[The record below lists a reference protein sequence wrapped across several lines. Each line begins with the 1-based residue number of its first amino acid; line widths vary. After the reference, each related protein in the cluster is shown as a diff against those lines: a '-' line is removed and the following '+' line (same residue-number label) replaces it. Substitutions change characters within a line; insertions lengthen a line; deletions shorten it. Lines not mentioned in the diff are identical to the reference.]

1 MVSLLLFFGG
11 IAMEN
16 KKLTGDFLL
25 IEGYAQWENDEEWE
39 KNRYDDERPTA
50 ILAIKKWFLQKFA
63 EDSGY
68 GSLEEFFGDYTW
80 ETIESLQA
88 EAEMAAAF
96 AFAYRPTLEPH
107 FQFPEVMTAEMAQA
121 LVEFMESEPIY
132 ERITKALPKN
142 PVKPFAAIGNNIIVP
157 SVEQGRVV
165 ASFLTALGV
174 EALMVSPMG
183 DENRGRIWVNT
194 GDVEVSAEDEPVSN
208 GIPFIF
214 ADCTWLTGQLSCS
227 LEEGPVTENGERCSE
242 YLDLITFDGKSFKVQ
257 LIERKGND
265 GKPSYY
271 SIHFIDDINE
281 TDCQLVDTKGTSVE
295 EIANCLKLQQNMA
308 FSQWEKTRDQNVE
321 VIVAAKFVSVW
332 DGGTCI
338 ETECKVNLKTKEVFD
353 IEVVEDVADMLDTLD
368 EEYIV
373 LPGVKETVVPLDER
387 ENDEYWYR

>member
-1 MVSLLLFFGG
+1 
-11 IAMEN
+11 MEN

-25 IEGYAQWENDEEWE
+25 IEGYAQWESDEEWE
-39 KNRYDDERPTA
+39 ENRYADERPTA
-50 ILAIKKWFLQKFA
+50 ILAIKEWFLQKFA
-63 EDSGY
+63 EESGY
-68 GSLEEFFGDYTW
+68 GSLDEFFGDYTW
-80 ETIESLQA
+80 ETIDSLQA
-88 EAEMAAAF
+88 EAETAAAL
-96 AFAYRPTLEPH
+96 AFAYRPTLVPH
-107 FQFPEVMTAEMAQA
+107 FQFPDVMTAEMAQA

-132 ERITKALPKN
+132 ERITKALPQN
-142 PVKPFAAIGNNIIVP
+142 PVKPFSAIGDNIIVP

-165 ASFLTALGV
+165 ASFLSALGV

-194 GDVEVSAEDEPVSN
+194 GDAEVSAEDEPVTS

-214 ADCTWLTGQLSCS
+214 ADCTGLAIQLCGS
-227 LEEGPVTENGERCSE
+227 LEDGPVTENGERCSE
-242 YLDLITFDGKSFKVQ
+242 YLDLMTFDGKAFKVQ

-295 EIANCLKLQQNMA
+295 EIADCLKLQQNMA
-308 FSQWEKTRDQNVE
+308 FSQWEKTRDENVE
-321 VIVAAKFVSVW
+321 VIVPAKFVSVW
-332 DGGTCI
+332 DGGTLI
-338 ETECKVNLKTKEVFD
+338 EAGCKVNLKTKEVFD

-373 LPGVKETVVPLDER
+373 LPGVKETVFPQDER
-387 ENDEYWYR
+387 ENGEYWYR

>member
-1 MVSLLLFFGG
+1 
-11 IAMEN
+11 MEN

-25 IEGYAQWENDEEWE
+25 IEGYAQWESDEEWE
-39 KNRYDDERPTA
+39 ENRYADERPTA
-50 ILAIKKWFLQKFA
+50 ILAIKEWFLQKFA

-68 GSLEEFFGDYTW
+68 GSLEEFFGNYTW
-80 ETIESLQA
+80 ETIDSLQA

-142 PVKPFAAIGNNIIVP
+142 PAKPFAAIGNNIIVP

-183 DENRGRIWVNT
+183 DENRGRIWMNT
-194 GDVEVSAEDEPVSN
+194 GDAEAAAEDESAPQ
-208 GIPFIF
+208 GIPFVF
-214 ADCTWLTGQLSCS
+214 TDCIWLANQLRDS
-227 LEEGPVTENGERCSE
+227 LGAWPATENGERCSN
-242 YLDLITFDGKSFKVQ
+242 YMDLMTFDGKAFKAQ
-257 LIERKGND
+257 LIERKND
-265 GKPSYY
+265 DGVPDYY
-271 SIHFIDDINE
+271 SIHFIDDINGS
-281 TDCQLVDTKGTSVE
+281 DCQLLDTVGTFIGE
-295 EIANCLKLQQNMA
+295 LAGCLKRSQEKA
-308 FSQWEKTRDQNVE
+308 FAKWEKTHGRDVDA
-321 VIVAAKFVSVW
+321 VVPAKFVSVW
-332 DGGTCI
+332 DGGTLI
-338 ETECKVNLKTKEVFD
+338 ETGCKVNLKTREVFD

-373 LPGVKETVVPLDER
+373 LPGVKETVVQADER
-387 ENDEYWYR
+387 EDGEYWYR